1 MSYQLTG
8 FTFRYIKEM
17 GGCSDLIWT
26 FQCEKKKDK
35 IFNAFWCLERVLCV
49 RLSFCTDLLEFRSVL
64 AVILNF

>member
-1 MSYQLTG
+1 
-8 FTFRYIKEM
+8 M